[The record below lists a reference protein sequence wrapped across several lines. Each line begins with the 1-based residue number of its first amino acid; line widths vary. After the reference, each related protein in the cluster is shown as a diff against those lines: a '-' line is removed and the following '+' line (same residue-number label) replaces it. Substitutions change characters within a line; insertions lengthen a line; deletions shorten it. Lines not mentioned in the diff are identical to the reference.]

1 MLTKKLSFVVPHNS
15 NVIMNVY
22 DAIGNQ
28 VATPVIENKP
38 AGVDSIKFDA
48 GSLPGGTYSYK
59 VVTDN
64 NVNTKNGVGKLEF
77 HQN

>member
-22 DAIGNQ
+22 DAIGNL
-28 VATPVIENKP
+28 VATPVNENKP
-38 AGVDSIKFDA
+38 AGVYSLQFDA
-48 GSLPGGTYSYK
+48 SSLPGGTYSYK

-64 NVNTKNGVGKLEF
+64 NVKTKKMVLE
-77 HQN
+77 N